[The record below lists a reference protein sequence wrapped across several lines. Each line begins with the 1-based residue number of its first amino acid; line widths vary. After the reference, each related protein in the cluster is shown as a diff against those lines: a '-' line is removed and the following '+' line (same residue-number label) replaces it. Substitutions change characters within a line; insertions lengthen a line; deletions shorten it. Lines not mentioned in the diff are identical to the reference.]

1 VVRLSRI
8 ENPSQREIA
17 NTLMILEITV
27 NERDPEQG

>member
-17 NTLMILEITV
+17 NTLMIFKITV
-27 NERDPEQG
+27 NERDIEQG